1 MTRISFM
8 RLFKRRHDL
17 DMTEGSI
24 LKLLLT
30 FALPLLIGNLFQQL
44 YNTVDSYVVGNY
56 VNKAAFAAVG
66 SVGPI
71 IHTAVGTFSGF
82 ATGAGVVISQYAGAK
97 EHKNLSDSVHTALL
111 FTFGL
116 AIVFSIAGTI
126 YAPFMLKLMD
136 TPDDV
141 FLEASQYLRIYFAG
155 ISGLMLYNI
164 GAGILRAVGNSVVP
178 LIALI
183 ISAATNIVLDLWFVL
198 SFEMGVAGVAWATV
212 IAQGMSAIF
221 VLAVLTFTK
230 APYRIL
236 WNRFTFSKVLFKKI
250 FIIGVPAALQ
260 MAITSFSNVFVQSYI
275 NHFDTNCIAG
285 WSAYNKIDAF
295 AMLPMQS
302 ISLSVTTFAGQNFG
316 ANKPDR
322 ARQGVRAGIL
332 VSCAITAAILIPI
345 MIFAPYLVAFF
356 NKDTNVISFG
366 TLFLRYISPFYLL
379 CTVNQTISGVL
390 RGAGDTKAPMII
402 MLTSFVFFRQ
412 LYLFVLTR
420 LSESVMVIT
429 FAYPAGWILCSVL
442 IWLYYRYSGWEKKR
456 RRITDK

>member
-1 MTRISFM
+1 
-8 RLFKRRHDL
+8 
-17 DMTEGSI
+17 MTEGNI

-66 SVGPI
+66 SVGPVI
-71 IHTAVGTFSGF
+71 NTAIGTFSGF

-97 EHKNLSDSVHTALL
+97 DHKNLSDAIHTALI
-111 FTFGL
+111 FTFIL
-116 AIVFSIAGTI
+116 AIVFSVAGTL

-141 FLEASQYLRIYFAG
+141 FIEASQYLRIYFAG

-164 GAGILRAVGNSVVP
+164 GAGILRAVGNSVIP
-178 LIALI
+178 LAALM
-183 ISAATNIVLDLWFVL
+183 ISAAINIALDLWFVL
-198 SFEMGVAGVAWATV
+198 DFEMGVAGVAWATV
-212 IAQGMSAIF
+212 IAQGVSAVF

-230 APYRIL
+230 AHYRIR
-236 WNRFTFSKVLFKKI
+236 WGRFTFSKTLFYKI
-250 FIIGVPAALQ
+250 FVIGVPAALQ
-260 MAITSFSNVFVQSYI
+260 MAITSFSNIFVQSYI
-275 NHFDTNCIAG
+275 NRFDTNCIAG

-316 ANKPDR
+316 ANKPER
-322 ARQGVRAGIL
+322 ARKGVFVGIL
-332 VSCAITAAILIPI
+332 MSCTITAAIIIPI
-345 MIFAPYLVAFF
+345 MIFASHLVSFF
-356 NKDTNVISFG
+356 NADPDVIYYG
-366 TLFLRYISPFYLL
+366 TLFLHYISPFYLL
-379 CTVNQTISGVL
+379 CTANQIIAGVL
-390 RGAGDTKAPMII
+390 RGAGDTKAPMVI
-402 MLTSFVFFRQ
+402 MLTSFVLFRQ
-412 LYLFVLTR
+412 LYLYVFTL

-442 IWLYYRYSGWEKKR
+442 IWLYYRYSHWEER
-456 RRITDK
+456 RHRITEK